1 MSKALRDLQEQILQ
15 KSAVARKLLEGP
27 EKDVE
32 KAQAILDEVNQL
44 QAEVAARK
52 QLDDLERHM
61 CPLPEPH
68 RRRILKPPKLWT
80 PRRHF

>member
-52 QLDDLERHM
+52 QLDDLEKAHV
-61 CPLPEPH
+61 P
-68 RRRILKPPKLWT
+68 T
-80 PRRHF
+80 AGAQ

>member
-32 KAQAILDEVNQL
+32 KAQAI
-44 QAEVAARK
+44 
-52 QLDDLERHM
+52 
-61 CPLPEPH
+61 
-68 RRRILKPPKLWT
+68 
-80 PRRHF
+80 